1 MSATLEVRGLTT
13 VLETRAGL
21 VPVVDNVNFSV
32 ELGRTLAIVG
42 ESGCGKSMTALS
54 LMRILPE
61 PPARIVAGEVRLDG
75 RDLLQLSE
83 QEMRRVRGS
92 EIAMIF
98 QDPMTSLNPVL
109 SIGEQLT
116 ESILAHRE
124 MTRRAARAEAIELLR
139 LVRMPDAAR
148 RLGEYPHR
156 LSGGMRQRVM
166 IAMALAGR
174 PKLLLADEPTT
185 ALDVTIQGQ
194 ILDLLKDLQRELGTG
209 IVLITH
215 DLGVVAEM
223 ADRVLVMYAGKVV
236 EDAGALDLFR
246 QPKHPYT
253 RGLLAASPQFAA
265 TDDEDG
271 PSRHLTEIAGIVP
284 MLHDLPPGCAFAPR
298 CPRVEERCRMERPI
312 LEPIS
317 ATRQVACLVSRDEAR
332 S

>member
-13 VLETRAGL
+13 VLDTRAGP
-21 VPVVDNVNFSV
+21 VRVVDDVSFSV
-32 ELGRTLAIVG
+32 EQGRTLAIVG

-61 PPARIVAGEVRLDG
+61 PPARIAAGEMLLDG
-75 RDLLQLSE
+75 RDLLQLPE
-83 QEMRRVRGS
+83 REMRSVRGR

-109 SIGEQLT
+109 SVGEQLT
-116 ESILAHRE
+116 ESILAHR
-124 MTRRAARAEAIELLR
+124 RLSARAARAEAIELLR
-139 LVRMPDAAR
+139 LVRMPDAER
-148 RLGEYPHR
+148 RLDEYPHR

-194 ILDLLKDLQRELGTG
+194 ILDLLKELQRELGTG

-223 ADRVLVMYAGKVV
+223 ADRVVVMYAGRVV
-236 EDAGALDLFR
+236 EEADVADLFR
-246 QPKHPYT
+246 RPKHPYT
-253 RGLLAASPQFAA
+253 EGLLAASPQFA
-265 TDDEDG
+265 DDAADG
-271 PSRHLTEIAGIVP
+271 PRRRLAEIAGIVP

-298 CPRVEERCRMERPI
+298 CPRVEPMCRTERPV
-312 LEPIS
+312 LRPLGVR
-317 ATRQVACLVSRDEAR
+317 RQVACLVAEREAR